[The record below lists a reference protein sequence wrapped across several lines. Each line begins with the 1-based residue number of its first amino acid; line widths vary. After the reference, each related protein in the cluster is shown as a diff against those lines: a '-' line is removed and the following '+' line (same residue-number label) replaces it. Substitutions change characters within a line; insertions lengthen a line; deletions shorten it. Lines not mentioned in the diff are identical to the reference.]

1 LRGCDV
7 NHAVQ
12 SALYGIEPELFLEG
26 GFKMNECKACELV
39 EPSSDIL
46 NIACNSKN
54 LAVIAPLFIIVGGIF
69 VYFGIQTLQELLK

>member
-1 LRGCDV
+1 
-7 NHAVQ
+7 
-12 SALYGIEPELFLEG
+12 
-26 GFKMNECKACELV
+26 MNECKACELV